1 MLLQIGFY
9 FKSRFTNVSDF
20 NFAPTEC
27 HHKISNSILLINS
40 YQCGPFQCR
49 GLFRGVAPP
58 ALLCHK
64 KPARCI
70 TKSPFLG
77 AFFLLLAGSLWHK
90 DSWLPCMERI
100 YYRSLKIQRKARN
113 APSRGFRC
121 LELVLYGIRVLVE
134 QFFGSNIERRRL
146 SAIQY

>member
-64 KPARCI
+64 EPARRI

-77 AFFLLLAGSLWHK
+77 AFFLILCGSLWHK
-90 DSWLPCMERI
+90 GAYNRTSLWMEAKYLYVIKNQRGASKK
-100 YYRSLKIQRKARN
+100 SLVG
-113 APSRGFRC
+113 GFGC
-121 LELVLYGIRVLVE
+121 DEL
-134 QFFGSNIERRRL
+134 FM
-146 SAIQY
+146 A